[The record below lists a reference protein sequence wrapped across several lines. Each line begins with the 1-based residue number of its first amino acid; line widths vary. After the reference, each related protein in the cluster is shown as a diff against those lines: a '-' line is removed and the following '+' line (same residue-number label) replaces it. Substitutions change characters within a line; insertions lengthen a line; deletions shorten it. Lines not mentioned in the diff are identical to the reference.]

1 MPTNRHFRNPLL
13 TVKTDDPDEGGQLKM
28 FIEDNILKQL
38 GNDMRIVSYHG
49 GDDATGALILSTA
62 PNGDV
67 QRYLA
72 DHPDAPFTHVPSGV
86 SN

>member
-1 MPTNRHFRNPLL
+1 MPTNRHFRNSLL
-13 TVKTDDPDEGGQLKM
+13 TVKTDDPDEGGQLRM

-38 GNDMRIVSYHG
+38 G
-49 GDDATGALILSTA
+49 DATGALILSTA

-72 DHPDAPFTHVPSGV
+72 DHPDAPLHTRAKWV

>member
-1 MPTNRHFRNPLL
+1 MCGLYPT
-13 TVKTDDPDEGGQLKM
+13 
-28 FIEDNILKQL
+28 
-38 GNDMRIVSYHG
+38 HG
-49 GDDATGALILSTA
+49 RDDATGALILSTA

-72 DHPDAPFTHVPSGV
+72 DHPDAPLHTRAKWV